1 MAATPLYVCVFFVPP
16 KLWSPTCLM
25 IKTHIF
31 SNMLIVHIPS
41 TYCSYSQYWSYSQC
55 LLFIFLVFI
64 IHILSADHSSH
75 TFNSFIVCVFDMSNT
90 WKQTRLRCLLFIFP
104 ILIIVCVGF
113 FSPIIY
119 IIKKI
124 ILFIINLV
132 DFKDYLFCHLF
143 WAIGIFNKLFL

>member
-1 MAATPLYVCVFFVPP
+1 MFVCFLCHQSCDLQHVWWLKHTFS
-16 KLWSPTCLM
+16 LICLLF
-25 IKTHIF
+25 IF
-31 SNMLIVHIPS
+31 PVLIVHIRSTDHIPS
-41 TYCSYSQYWSYSQC
+41 AYCSYSQC
-55 LLFIFLVFI
+55 LLFIFSV
-64 IHILSADHSSH
+64 
-75 TFNSFIVCVFDMSNT
+75 
-90 WKQTRLRCLLFIFP
+90 
-104 ILIIVCVGF
+104 LIIVHTPSTHSSFVFLIWVIPGNKQGLDAYCSYSQYWSLFVLGF